1 MSDYELV
8 VIGAGPGGYVAAIRA
23 AQLGMR
29 TALAERAEV
38 GGTCLNRGCIPT
50 KALAY
55 AAHLMLEIRN
65 ARKAGI
71 SLGPAD
77 INIEQVYGRKDE
89 IVSQLRAG
97 VEELLSGN
105 GVRLMRGRAVIEAKG
120 DVKSVRVGDSS
131 VTAERILIA
140 TGGVPARLSIPG
152 ADLAGVLTS
161 DDILGGLDGL
171 NGPGA
176 PKNFCKRLVIIG
188 GGVIGVE
195 FAGIFNA
202 FGADVTVIEA
212 MDRLIPTMDREIS
225 QNLQMILK
233 RRSVHIH
240 TSAAVKGIERADGGL
255 VCRFE
260 RKDTDESAAGDA
272 VLVSVGRRANT
283 DGLFS
288 DGTDIGLE
296 HGMIPV
302 DGNFETKV
310 KGIYAVGD
318 VIKGGVQLAHAASAQ
333 GIRAVSLM
341 ASEPS
346 PLELDVI
353 PSCIYTDPEI
363 ASVGITADDA
373 RRGGIPCKTGKFVM
387 SANGKNVIEMAE
399 RGFVKAVFHGESEVL
414 LGAQM
419 MCPRAT
425 DMIGEFALALANRM
439 TMEQMSRVIHAH
451 PTFSEAIGE
460 AVEDV
465 RSLAIHIMPRKR

>member
-8 VIGAGPGGYVAAIRA
+8 VVGAGPGGYVAAIRA

-29 TALAERAEV
+29 TVVVERAEV

-50 KALAY
+50 KALIRV
-55 AAHLMLEIRN
+55 AHLMGEIKN
-65 ARKAGI
+65 AGRLGI
-71 SLGPAD
+71 SLGAAGLD
-77 INIEQVYGRKDE
+77 IGQVYERKNE
-89 IVSQLRAG
+89 VVSQLRSG
-97 VEELLSGN
+97 IEELLSGN
-105 GVRLMRGRAVIEAKG
+105 GVRLIRGRAVIEADGASKR
-120 DVKSVRVGDSS
+120 VRAGDSLI
-131 VTAERILIA
+131 TAERILIA
-140 TGGVPARLSIPG
+140 AGGMPARLSIPG
-152 ADLAGVLTS
+152 ADLPGVLTS
-161 DDILGGLDGL
+161 DEMLGKSG
-171 NGPGA
+171 NIY
-176 PKNFCKRLVIIG
+176 KRLVIIG

-233 RRSVHIH
+233 RRSIHVH
-240 TSAAVKGIERADGGL
+240 TSATVKSIDRADGGL
-255 VCRFE
+255 RCQFE
-260 RKDTDESAAGDA
+260 KKGSSESADGDA
-272 VLVSVGRRANT
+272 ILISVGRRADT
-283 DGLFS
+283 EGLFS
-288 DGTDIGLE
+288 EGTDVGLDR
-296 HGMIPV
+296 GMIPV
-302 DGNFETKV
+302 DENFETKV

-341 ASEPS
+341 ASAPS
-346 PLELDVI
+346 PIDLSVI

-373 RRGGIPCKTGKFVM
+373 KRAGIPCKTGKFVM
-387 SANGKNVIEMAE
+387 SANGKNLIEMAE
-399 RGFVKAVFHGESEVL
+399 RGFVKAVFHEESEVL

-425 DMIGEFALALANRM
+425 DMIGEFASALANRM
-439 TMEQMSRVIHAH
+439 TAEQMLKAMRAH
-451 PTFSEAIGE
+451 PTFYEAIGE

-465 RSLAIHIMPRKR
+465 KSLAINIMPRKK